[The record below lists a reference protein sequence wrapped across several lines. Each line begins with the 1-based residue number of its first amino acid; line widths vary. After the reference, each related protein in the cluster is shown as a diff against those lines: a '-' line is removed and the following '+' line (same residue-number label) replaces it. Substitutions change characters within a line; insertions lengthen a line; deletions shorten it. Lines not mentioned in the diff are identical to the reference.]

1 MTACNRPN
9 CGGTL
14 DEAGYCQVC
23 HGQPTE
29 EAHPLILDGSGNDG
43 AGADDARAGATAGR
57 RVAGTSRRASSDP
70 WWGLD
75 LITLP
80 EIPVADPDR
89 ALLPQP
95 SVPTSQR
102 ICGACGTRI
111 GRAHDGQAALT
122 TGFCH
127 HCGKPYSFIPKLQ
140 RDAMVAGRYRIS
152 GCIGYGGLG
161 WVFLAEDTHL
171 KDQPVVLKGLIDP
184 TNRHTADAAERELK
198 FLTEVDH
205 PNIVRV
211 RDFATQPANGADY
224 DEYIVMEYIP
234 GHTVDHIARDRDLSA
249 ENVIAYC
256 LHLLAAVDHL
266 HDRAWLH
273 CDIKPSN
280 LMLAGAGVKL
290 IDLGAGCRIGAS
302 EHTWGTEGFRAPEV
316 THTGPTVRS
325 DLFSVGQTMKVML
338 QWTADDR
345 VAHAGQD
352 TGHGEVS
359 PDPPPG
365 STPGQATSSLDNFI
379 ARATAPDP
387 ADRFRSAAEMAG
399 QLSGVLREFVALRT
413 GRPHTAPTLLFGAE
427 NECLDTTL
435 GSVPPLAWWTS
446 EDAFRAAAAG
456 GGRPLPDSL
465 PPAREA
471 AALLPAPCPDPAD
484 PAAGLLLALSGADA
498 DAADGQL
505 AAARP
510 RSVEANL
517 LRCRTRLAG
526 GDLPRARE
534 SLVSAIAI
542 CESSD
547 WRIQWH
553 DALIKLADGHASAAV
568 SEFDA
573 VYQALPGEVVPKLAL
588 GLCREYLG
596 EFGAAEQLYRMVWRA
611 DRSYVSTAFGLART
625 LVRLGDRA
633 GAVTA
638 TDEVHD
644 SSRHAIAARI
654 AAFRLLTGPCGES
667 DGPTETELGEAA
679 KRLERPPL
687 TDGDLGAERRCRLRA
702 LLLEARLRQ
711 ACPAA
716 PAPSRAGVGKE
727 RATLEACYRALAKYA
742 VSQSQHTILIDLANQ
757 VRGRTL
763 D

>member
-1 MTACNRPN
+1 MTACNRPG
-9 CGGTL
+9 CGDTL
-14 DEAGYCQVC
+14 DEAG
-23 HGQPTE
+23 
-29 EAHPLILDGSGNDG
+29 A
-43 AGADDARAGATAGR
+43 AAGR
-57 RVAGTSRRASSDP
+57 GVAGTSRRAAGDP

-75 LITLP
+75 LVTLP
-80 EIPVADPDR
+80 EIPAADPDQ

-95 SVPTSQR
+95 SVPASQR

-111 GRAHDGQAALT
+111 GRAHGGQAALT
-122 TGFCH
+122 TGTCH

-184 TNRHTADAAERELK
+184 ANRHTADAAERELK

-224 DEYIVMEYIP
+224 DEYIVMEYVP
-234 GHTVDHIARDRDLSA
+234 GDTVDHIARDKGLSA
-249 ENVIAYC
+249 ESVIAYC

-266 HDRAWLH
+266 HEREWLH
-273 CDIKPSN
+273 CDIKPAN
-280 LMLAGAGVKL
+280 LMLAGTGVKL

-316 THTGPTVRS
+316 TQTGPTVRS
-325 DLFSVGQTMKVML
+325 DLFSVGQTMKAML
-338 QWTADDR
+338 RWTTDDR
-345 VAHAGQD
+345 VAHAGRD
-352 TGHGEVS
+352 TGRGEVS
-359 PDPPPG
+359 PGSPPG
-365 STPGQATSSLDNFI
+365 AAPVQATSLDNFI

-387 ADRFRSAAEMAG
+387 ADRFRAPAEMAG
-399 QLSGVLREFVALRT
+399 QLSGVLREFVARHT
-413 GRPHTAPTLLFGAE
+413 GRPHTAPALLFGAE
-427 NECLDTTL
+427 NECLDTAL

-446 EDAFRAAAAG
+446 DDAFRAAAAG
-456 GGRPLPDSL
+456 SGRPLPDSL
-465 PPAREA
+465 PPVRKA
-471 AALLPAPCPDPAD
+471 AALLPAPRPDPAD
-484 PAAGLLLALSGADA
+484 PAAGLLLTLSGADA
-498 DAADGQL
+498 DTVGGQL
-505 AAARP
+505 DAAGP
-510 RSVEANL
+510 DSVEANL

-526 GDLPRARE
+526 GDLLQARQN
-534 SLVSAIAI
+534 LDSAEAG

-553 DALIKLADGHASAAV
+553 QALINLAASRPDAAV
-568 SEFDA
+568 DEFEA
-573 VYQALPGEVVPKLAL
+573 VYRALPGEVVPKLAL

-596 EFGAAEQLYRMVWRA
+596 EFDAAERLYRMVWQA
-611 DRSYVSTAFGLART
+611 DRSYVSAAFGLART
-625 LVRLGDRA
+625 RARLGDRA

-638 TDEVHD
+638 TDEVPD

-667 DGPTETELGEAA
+667 DGPAETELDKAA
-679 KRLERPPL
+679 KRLEGPPL

-711 ACPAA
+711 ACLAA
-716 PAPSRAGVGKE
+716 PAPSRADVGKA